1 MYFYL
6 GGNKFM
12 KITVIGAGYVGLVT
26 SVCLADLGNE
36 VMCVKKSIDKLDE
49 LNKGMSPIYEPGLSE
64 MLQKNLEE
72 GRINFTNKMDEGVNF
87 SEIIFVCVGTPES
100 KVGKADLSQ
109 VEEVSRQIAE
119 EMDSYK
125 LIIEKSTVP
134 VNTHKL
140 IKRTIKRY
148 ARNDLKFD
156 IASNPEFLREGFAVY
171 DFMNPDRIVV
181 GVETKRAE
189 ELFKEIYKPF
199 IDNGNVLFIRET
211 AAAEIIKYASNSF
224 LAIKIS
230 YINMLSDLCERADV
244 DINMVA
250 DGIGADKRIGRDF
263 LNAGIGYGGSCLPK
277 DVKAFINIAET
288 FGVDF
293 SLLKETEN
301 ININRRRKFLE
312 KVEDILWI
320 TKNKIIA
327 VWGLSFKPDTD
338 DIRETPSLAIVKGL
352 LDDGAYLKLYDPEA
366 MDNFKKL
373 IPENGQIEYLED
385 KYDTLIDADALLIIT
400 EWDEFKTADMNKVR
414 DLMKLPIIIDGRNI
428 FEPALMKDEGFEYY
442 SIGRKIV

>member
-1 MYFYL
+1 
-6 GGNKFM
+6 M

-26 SVCLADLGNE
+26 SVCLADIGNE

-64 MLQKNLEE
+64 MLQTNLEE
-72 GRINFTNKMDEGVNF
+72 GRICFTNKMDEGVNF
-87 SEIIFVCVGTPES
+87 SDVLFVCVGTPES

-148 ARNDLKFD
+148 ARNDLEFD
-156 IASNPEFLREGFAVY
+156 IASNPEFLREGFAIY

-181 GVETKRAE
+181 GVESKRAE

-199 IDNGNVLFIRET
+199 TENGNVLIIREI

-224 LAIKIS
+224 LAMKIS
-230 YINMLSDLCERADV
+230 YINMLSDLCETANI
-244 DINMVA
+244 DINLVA

-288 FGVDF
+288 YGVDF
-293 SLLKETEN
+293 GLLKETEK
-301 ININRRRKFLE
+301 INRNRRRRFLE

-320 TKNKIIA
+320 TKGKNIA

-338 DIRETPSLAIVKGL
+338 DIRETPSLDIVRGL
-352 LDDGAYLKLYDPEA
+352 MDDGANLKLYDPEA
-366 MDNFKKL
+366 MDNFMKL
-373 IPENGQIEYLED
+373 IPSNNQIEYLDD
-385 KYDTLIDADALLIIT
+385 KYETLYDADALLIIT
-400 EWDEFKTADMNKVR
+400 EWEEFQNADLQKVKER
-414 DLMKLPIIIDGRNI
+414 MKLPIIVDGRNI
-428 FEPALMKDEGFEYY
+428 FDPRLMDDEGFEYY
-442 SIGRKIV
+442 CIGRNNLIT

>member
-1 MYFYL
+1 
-6 GGNKFM
+6 M

-26 SVCLADLGNE
+26 SVCLADIGNE

-64 MLQKNLEE
+64 MLQTNLEE
-72 GRINFTNKMDEGVNF
+72 GRICFTNKMDEGVNF
-87 SEIIFVCVGTPES
+87 SDVLFVCVGTPES

-148 ARNDLKFD
+148 ARNDLEFD
-156 IASNPEFLREGFAVY
+156 IASNPEFLREGFAIY

-181 GVETKRAE
+181 GVESKRAE
-189 ELFKEIYKPF
+189 DLFNEIYKPF
-199 IDNGNVLFIRET
+199 TENGNVLIIREI

-224 LAIKIS
+224 LAMKIS
-230 YINMLSDLCERADV
+230 YINMLSDLCETANI
-244 DINMVA
+244 DINLVA

-288 FGVDF
+288 YGVDF
-293 SLLKETEN
+293 GLLKETEK
-301 ININRRRKFLE
+301 INRNRRRRFLE

-320 TKNKIIA
+320 TKGKNIA

-338 DIRETPSLAIVKGL
+338 DIRETPSLDIVQGL
-352 LDDGAYLKLYDPEA
+352 VEDGANLKLYDPEA

-373 IPENGQIEYLED
+373 IPANNQIEYLND
-385 KYDTLIDADALLIIT
+385 KYETLYDADALLITT
-400 EWDEFKTADMNKVR
+400 EWDEFQNADLKMVKER
-414 DLMKLPIIIDGRNI
+414 MKLPIIVDGRNI
-428 FEPALMKDEGFEYY
+428 FDPKLMEIEGFEYY
-442 SIGRKIV
+442 CVGRNNLRT

>member
-1 MYFYL
+1 M
-6 GGNKFM
+6 GENKL

-26 SVCLADLGNE
+26 GVCLADLGNE
-36 VMCVKKSIDKLDE
+36 VLCVKKSIDKLDE

-72 GRINFTNKMDEGVNF
+72 GRINFSNKMDEGVSF
-87 SEIIFVCVGTPES
+87 SDIIFVCVGTPES
-100 KVGKADLSQ
+100 KVGKADLAQ
-109 VEEVSRQIAE
+109 VEEVARQIAE

-148 ARNDLKFD
+148 ARNNLEFD
-156 IASNPEFLREGFAVY
+156 IASNPEFLREGFAIH
-171 DFMNPDRIVV
+171 DFMNPDRIIV
-181 GVETKRAE
+181 GVESKRAE

-199 IDNGNVLFIRET
+199 TENGNVLIIREI

-224 LAIKIS
+224 LATKIS
-230 YINMLSDLCERADV
+230 YINMLADLCERANI

-250 DGIGADKRIGRDF
+250 EGIGADKRIGRDF

-288 FGVDF
+288 YGVNFG
-293 SLLKETEN
+293 LLKEIEK
-301 ININRRRKFLE
+301 ININRRRRFLE

-320 TKNKIIA
+320 TKNKKIA

-338 DIRETPSLAIVKGL
+338 DIRETPSLDIVKGL
-352 LDDGAYLKLYDPEA
+352 RDDGANLKLYDPEA
-366 MDNFKKL
+366 MENFKKL
-373 IPENGQIEYLED
+373 IPENSQIEYLND

-400 EWDEFKTADMNKVR
+400 EWKEFKRADLNKVKEM
-414 DLMKLPIIIDGRNI
+414 MKLPIIVDGRNI
-428 FEPALMKDEGFEYY
+428 FEPALMKDQGFEYY
-442 SIGRKIV
+442 SIGRNIVS

>member
-1 MYFYL
+1 
-6 GGNKFM
+6 M

-26 SVCLADLGNE
+26 SVCLADIGNQ

-49 LNKGMSPIYEPGLSE
+49 LNKGMSPIYEPGLSD

-72 GRINFTNKMDEGVNF
+72 GRISFTNQMDEGVNF
-87 SEIIFVCVGTPES
+87 SDVLFVCVGTPES

-148 ARNDLKFD
+148 ARKDLEFD
-156 IASNPEFLREGFAVY
+156 IASNPEFLREGFAIF

-181 GVETKRAE
+181 GVENQRAE

-199 IDNGNVLFIRET
+199 TDNGNVLIIKEI

-224 LAIKIS
+224 LAMKIS
-230 YINMLSDLCERADV
+230 YINMLADLCETANV
-244 DINMVA
+244 DINLVA
-250 DGIGADKRIGRDF
+250 DGIGADKRIGREF

-288 FGVDF
+288 YGVDF
-293 SLLKETEN
+293 GLLKETEK
-301 ININRRRKFLE
+301 INRNRRRRFLE

-320 TKNKIIA
+320 TKGKKIA

-338 DIRETPSLAIVKGL
+338 DIRETPSLDIVRGL
-352 LDDGAYLKLYDPEA
+352 VEDGANLKLYDPEA
-366 MDNFKKL
+366 VDNFKKL
-373 IPENGQIEYLED
+373 VPASDQVEYLDD
-385 KYDTLIDADALLIIT
+385 KYDTLIEADALLIIT
-400 EWDEFKTADMNKVR
+400 EWQEFKEADLNLLK
-414 DLMKLPIIIDGRNI
+414 LNMKLPIIVDGRNI
-428 FEPALMKDEGFEYY
+428 FEPELMDAEGFEYY
-442 SIGRKIV
+442 CIGRTI